1 MTDETIGVPTTV
13 GTRSVA
19 HRARRSALRGLT
31 ALAGGIAV
39 LGSAVAAQ
47 AGGYVAPI
55 IEFTPPPVPIASVGA
70 APNYWLALI
79 PLGLLFFASRDGG
92 DGTSNPPRQVGG
104 PCFCEG
110 TLIRTPAGWVPVETI
125 RAGDLVSTSK
135 GQQAVLSA
143 SAWQPTQFPDR
154 PAIVAGVRLSVNHG
168 VSVGDH
174 NVDAGAVSPLRG
186 RIDGRRY
193 IHILVEDHSW
203 LEVKATAEGQVLRAE
218 SLQMTPDLKLS
229 RDFPQLVARHAANP
243 VAPRLS
249 RLDEAQ
255 PIAA

>member
-1 MTDETIGVPTTV
+1 MTDETLGVPTAV

-19 HRARRSALRGLT
+19 HRARRSAMRGLA
-31 ALAGGIAV
+31 ALVGGAAL
-39 LGSAVAAQ
+39 LGGAVAAQ

-55 IEFTPPPVPIASVGA
+55 IEFTPPAPIASVGA

-110 TLIRTPAGWVPVETI
+110 TLIRTEAGWVPVETV
-125 RAGDLVSTSK
+125 RAGDLVHTSK
-135 GQQAVLSA
+135 GPQPVLSA
-143 SAWQPTQFPDR
+143 SSWQPTQFPDR

-168 VSVGDH
+168 VSVGAH

-193 IHILVEDHSW
+193 VHILVEDHSW
-203 LEVKATAEGQVLRAE
+203 LEVKATPEGQVLRAE
-218 SLQMTPDLKLS
+218 SLQMTSDLKLS
-229 RDFPQLVARHAANP
+229 REFPHLVARHAAAP

-249 RLDEAQ
+249 RLD
-255 PIAA
+255 AALPAAA